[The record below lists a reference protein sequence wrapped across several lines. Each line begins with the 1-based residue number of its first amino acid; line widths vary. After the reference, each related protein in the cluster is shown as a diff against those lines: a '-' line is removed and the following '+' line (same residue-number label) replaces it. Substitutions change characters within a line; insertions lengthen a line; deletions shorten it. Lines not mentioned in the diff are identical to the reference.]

1 MFFMPA
7 RGESRPP
14 ALRAARQRAAVCL
27 RVAWLLAA
35 GTLLLAPA
43 GARCAEPPRV
53 APSAGSGS
61 CSEAAE
67 RAERAWNLPD
77 GLLGAIGRAETGRP
91 DPGTGRIEP
100 SRWAINAGGNGHIFE
115 SAETAIAYVQ
125 DLQAHGIR
133 SIDVGC
139 FQINLMHHPAA
150 FTSLGEAFDTEANAA
165 AAAQFLS
172 ELHQRSGD
180 WEAAVAHYHSALPER
195 GEPYRMRV
203 LAQWRGGGA
212 VSGLIHSGP
221 AETRTGRDPVVVLL
235 ARAAAAIPV
244 FTPANS
250 AAPAAAGLPQS
261 GALPLVFRPE

>member
-1 MFFMPA
+1 MSLMQKRCRRNPSA
-7 RGESRPP
+7 RRT
-14 ALRAARQRAAVCL
+14 AHHRAPVRARIARLMAA
-27 RVAWLLAA
+27 AA
-35 GTLLLAPA
+35 LLLAPA
-43 GARCAEPPRV
+43 GARCAEPSEV
-53 APSAGSGS
+53 APSAASVG

-67 RAERAWNLPD
+67 QAERAWNLPD
-77 GLLGAIGRAETGRP
+77 GLLGAIGRAESGRP
-91 DPGTGRIEP
+91 DPGTGQIEP
-100 SRWAINAGGNGHIFE
+100 SRWAINAGGSGHVFD
-115 SAETAIAYVQ
+115 SAEAAIAYVQ
-125 DLQAHGIR
+125 DLQTHGVR

>member
-1 MFFMPA
+1 MRAPGRFRA
-7 RGESRPP
+7 S
-14 ALRAARQRAAVCL
+14 ALRAAHHRAPVRSRLA
-27 RVAWLLAA
+27 RLLAA
-35 GTLLLAPA
+35 GTVLLIPA
-43 GARCAEPPRV
+43 GARCAEPPGV

-61 CSEAAE
+61 CSEAAKQ
-67 RAERAWNLPD
+67 AERAWNLPD
-77 GLLGAIGRAETGRP
+77 GLLGAIGRAESGRR
-91 DPGTGRIEP
+91 DPGTGRLEP
-100 SRWAINAGGNGHIFE
+100 SRWAINAGGSAHIFE

-150 FTSLGEAFDTEANAA
+150 FASLDEAFDAEANAA

-180 WEAAVAHYHSALPER
+180 WDAAVARYHSALPER

-212 VSGLIHSGP
+212 VSGLIHSSP
-221 AETRTGRDPVVVLL
+221 SETPTGGDPVVVLL
-235 ARAAAAIPV
+235 APAATAIPV
-244 FTPANS
+244 FTPINS
-250 AAPAAAGLPQS
+250 AARASIGLAQS
-261 GALPLVFRPE
+261 GSLPLVFRPR